1 MLLSDAQQIVK
12 GLNGTWH
19 GKFGMVLCPAH
30 ADRNPSLSIAQ
41 GRKGPMFKCFAGCEF
56 KDIMRAL
63 RLHKIEVGHTDPD
76 RETPGGDSSYS
87 LSVVE
92 RIWQSAKPLAGT
104 LGQRYLIARAL
115 GMDHG
120 RLRFLPRCTF
130 GPVKNPSRTG
140 PAIIVPLHH
149 EDRLVGVQRIFLDPD
164 DRQHYRRFK
173 PVLCSERR
181 AAMQLTPSGSTLA
194 LTEGAEDAIA
204 YTRKH
209 RIPAWGL
216 PGIEWLAHTAIP
228 DGVDELI
235 IAFDR
240 GSAASSA
247 FDKHADR
254 LRTEGRTLRFDP
266 PPAPSKDW
274 NAELL
279 RSLNEASH

>member
-1 MLLSDAQQIVK
+1 MHLTDARQIVK
-12 GLNGTWH
+12 ELKGTWH

-41 GRKGPMFKCFAGCEF
+41 GRKGPMFKCHAGCAF

-63 RLHKIEVGHTDPD
+63 RDRAIEVGTTQPD
-76 RETPGGDSSYS
+76 ETLAGNAASYS

-115 GMDHG
+115 GMDHP
-120 RLRFLPRCTF
+120 RLRFLARCTY
-130 GPVKNPSRTG
+130 GPVKNPTRTG
-140 PAIIVPLHH
+140 PAILVPLHH
-149 EDRLVGVQRIFLDPD
+149 GDRLVGVTRIFLDPD
-164 DRQHYRRFK
+164 DREHYRRFK

-181 AAMQLTPSGSTLA
+181 AAMQLSPAGRVLA

-209 RIPAWGL
+209 RVPAWGL
-216 PGIEWLAHTAIP
+216 PGIEWLAHTTIP
-228 DGVDELI
+228 NDVEELV

-240 GSAASSA
+240 GKPALTA
-247 FDKHADR
+247 FEKHADR
-254 LRTEGRTLRFDP
+254 LGAAGRAVRFDP

-274 NAELL
+274 NSDLL
-279 RSLNEASH
+279 RGLLGSA